1 MFMVLLVLHDPDN
14 LDAVLA
20 AWSAIGLRGATVL
33 ESTGLYRR
41 QAKHIPMP
49 YAYGDCAEEG
59 NYTLFAIVEHEE
71 MVKMCLEAT
80 ERIIG
85 NLDDPD
91 TGVLAAW
98 PLAQVKGVKRTPPQS
113 PRSQREG

>member
-20 AWSAIGLRGATVL
+20 AWSAIGLRGATIL

-41 QAKHIPMP
+41 QRKHIPMP
-49 YAYGDCAEEG
+49 YAYGDYGEEG

-71 MVKMCLEAT
+71 MVQACLEAT
-80 ERIIG
+80 EGVVG

-98 PLAQVKGVKRTPPQS
+98 PLAQVKGIKRTS
-113 PRSQREG
+113 PRSTRPQKEG

>member
-1 MFMVLLVLHDPDN
+1 MYMVLLVLDDPDN

-20 AWSAIGLRGATVL
+20 AWSDIGMRGVTIL

-41 QAKHIPMP
+41 QTKHIPMP
-49 YAYGDCAEEG
+49 YTYGDCAEEG

-71 MVKMCLEAT
+71 TVHACLEAT
-80 ERIIG
+80 ERIVG
-85 NLDDPD
+85 DLDGPD

-98 PLAQVKGVKRTPPQS
+98 PLSLVKGVPKKS
-113 PRSQREG
+113 